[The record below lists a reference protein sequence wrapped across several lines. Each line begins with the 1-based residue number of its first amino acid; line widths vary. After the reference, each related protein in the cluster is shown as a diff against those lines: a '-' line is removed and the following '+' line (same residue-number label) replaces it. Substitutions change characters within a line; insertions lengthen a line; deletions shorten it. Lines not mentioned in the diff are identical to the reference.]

1 MFYVYVCEILK
12 YPLITTFAVRFKD
25 RDPVDGDPGMEGR
38 DADFIGLGKDGF
50 LALFGLAGCTLLELA
65 GELAVLGLP
74 VLFGKTVS
82 FAFRAGEAIGGELGA
97 RTDANCAE
105 TPLASAP
112 VCVLM
117 P

>member
-38 DADFIGLGKDGF
+38 DADFIGL
-50 LALFGLAGCTLLELA
+50 TLLELA
-65 GELAVLGLP
+65 GELAALGLP
-74 VLFGKTVS
+74 ILFGETVS
-82 FAFRAGEAIGGELGA
+82 FALRAGEAIGGELGA